1 MNNLVPKKKIR
12 LIELF
17 SGYGSQALALKYLG
31 VDFESWRTCEWAVK
45 SIQAYKDIHFKD
57 DNTNYSKDLT
67 KEQLIEFLY
76 KKGISS
82 NYNEPMTEQQI
93 KRLGEDKLRT
103 IYNNIKAT
111 HNMVNIQQVHSEDL
125 EIKDVDKFEYLVTY
139 SYPCQDLSLAG
150 KQEGMKKGSGT
161 RSGMLWEVERIL
173 DECKELGTLPQ
184 VLCMENVSQV
194 HGTKNIS
201 DFNMWIDKLNSL
213 GYTSDWADLNTKN
226 YGVPQNRNRTFMVS
240 RLNTTQ
246 HFNFPKPITLV
257 NKLKDLL
264 EDEVEE
270 KYYLS
275 DNIVS
280 KLKIS
285 DDVKEKIGVDLND
298 KKSELREI
306 TSTIKARYD
315 CGYEHFTP
323 GPTGVAEPTLEKL
336 CNDSSGN
343 NFNAIYDEN
352 DISRTLLA
360 RDYKDPM
367 RVATEL
373 KQIGQMYPSSG
384 NPQAGRIYAS
394 DGLSPCLDTCT
405 GGNREVKVLEEP
417 FICASRGR
425 NPDNPNC
432 RDKGQEL
439 EQRLE
444 PKFDGT
450 SNCLTTVT
458 KDNYVCEPTC
468 SPLQK
473 EVCNKALEFMKPN
486 DSIDYTYSNSR
497 LKEMESGYIKTK
509 NSEDNNIMN
518 TVTTNADSFGVC
530 VEDNLKK
537 QLCNKL
543 IENGMVEEEDVIRH
557 SYTNN
562 RLSNGE
568 KNMGRIESKEK
579 LCPTLDTRCDCLGVC
594 VSGPDRFDS
603 NMFSSF
609 SSTEKKLFTEDGN
622 IKRYINSDVVDEFK
636 EGQMA
641 TTSFPNGYRH
651 GPRTHNESIALNTID
666 KPCVKKNLRIRKLTP
681 NECFR
686 LQGVSDDDF
695 RNCAINQS
703 NASLYHLAGDS
714 ITTTTLMAIFGTLLS
729 IDWKQK
735 AVEQGLIKVSENDI
749 EREMQP
755 ILEKFSWD
763 I

>member
-1 MNNLVPKKKIR
+1 MNTGCSIVILV
-12 LIELF
+12 
-17 SGYGSQALALKYLG
+17 S
-31 VDFESWRTCEWAVK
+31 
-45 SIQAYKDIHFKD
+45 
-57 DNTNYSKDLT
+57 
-67 KEQLIEFLY
+67 
-76 KKGISS
+76 
-82 NYNEPMTEQQI
+82 
-93 KRLGEDKLRT
+93 
-103 IYNNIKAT
+103 
-111 HNMVNIQQVHSEDL
+111 
-125 EIKDVDKFEYLVTY
+125 
-139 SYPCQDLSLAG
+139 QDLSLAG
-150 KQEGMKKGSGT
+150 LGKGMSKGSGT
-161 RSGMLWEVERIL
+161 RSGLLWEVERIL

-184 VLCMENVSQV
+184 TLCMENVPQV
-194 HGTKNIS
+194 HGTKNIA
-201 DFNMWIDKLNSL
+201 DFNMWIEKLNSL

-226 YGVPQNRNRTFMVS
+226 YGVPQNRNRTFMIS

-246 HFNFPKPITLV
+246 HFNFPKPITLI

-264 EDEVEE
+264 EDEVDE

-275 DNIVS
+275 DTIVS
-280 KLKIS
+280 KLKIG
-285 DDVKEKIGVDLND
+285 DEIKEKIGVDLND
-298 KKSELREI
+298 RKSELREI

-323 GPTGVAEPTLEKL
+323 GPTGVAEPTLNKV

-343 NFNAIYDEN
+343 NFNAVYNE
-352 DISRTLLA
+352 SGVARTLLA

-373 KQIGQMYPSSG
+373 KQIGQMCPSSG
-384 NPQAGRIYAS
+384 NSQAGRIYTK

-405 GGNREVKVLEEP
+405 GGNREVKILEEP

-425 NPDNPNC
+425 NSENPNC

-450 SNCLTTVT
+450 SNCLTTIT

-468 SPLQK
+468 TPLQK

-509 NSEDNNIMN
+509 NSENNNIMN
-518 TVTTNADSFGVC
+518 TITTNADSFGIC
-530 VEDNLKK
+530 VEDNLKR

-543 IENGMVEEEDVIRH
+543 VENGMVEEEDVIRH

-562 RLSNGE
+562 RLGNGE
-568 KNMGRIESKEK
+568 KNMGKIESKEK

-594 VSGPDRFDS
+594 V
-603 NMFSSF
+603 
-609 SSTEKKLFTEDGN
+609 
-622 IKRYINSDVVDEFK
+622 
-636 EGQMA
+636 
-641 TTSFPNGYRH
+641 
-651 GPRTHNESIALNTID
+651 NEQAVKQAL
-666 KPCVKKNLRIRKLTP
+666 KKNLRIRKLTP

-686 LQGVSDDDF
+686 LQGVTDDDF
-695 RNCAINQS
+695 KNCAVNQS

-714 ITTTTLMAIFGTLLS
+714 ITTTTLMAIFGTLLDV
-729 IDWKQK
+729 DWKQK
-735 AVEQGLIKVSENDI
+735 AVEQGLIKVSENDA
-749 EREMQP
+749 EQEVQP
-755 ILEKFSWD
+755 TLEKFSWD

>member
-1 MNNLVPKKKIR
+1 MSNLVLKKKVR

-57 DNTNYSKDLT
+57 DNTDYSKDLN

-82 NYNEPMTEQQI
+82 NYNESMTEQQI

-111 HNMVNIQQVHSEDL
+111 HSMVNIQQVKGDDL
-125 EIKDVDKFEYLVTY
+125 GITEQDKFEYWMFY

-150 KQEGMKKGSGT
+150 LGKGMSKGSGT
-161 RSGMLWEVERIL
+161 RSGLLWEVERIL

-184 VLCMENVSQV
+184 TLCMENVPQV
-194 HGTKNIS
+194 HGTKNIA
-201 DFNMWIDKLNSL
+201 DFNIWIEKLNSL

-226 YGVPQNRNRTFMVS
+226 YGVPQNRNRTFMIS

-246 HFNFPKPITLV
+246 HFNFPKPITLI

-264 EDEVEE
+264 EDEVDE

-275 DNIVS
+275 DTIVS

-285 DDVKEKIGVDLND
+285 DEIKEKTGVDLND
-298 KKSELREI
+298 RKSELREI

-323 GPTGVAEPTLEKL
+323 GPTGVAEPTLNKV

-343 NFNAIYDEN
+343 NFNAVYNE
-352 DISRTLLA
+352 SGVARTLLA

-367 RVATEL
+367 RVAIEL

-384 NPQAGRIYAS
+384 NPQAGRIYTK

-405 GGNREVKVLEEP
+405 GGNREVKILEEP

-425 NPDNPNC
+425 NSENPNC

-450 SNCLTTVT
+450 PNCLTTVT

-468 SPLQK
+468 TPLQK

-518 TVTTNADSFGVC
+518 TITTNADSFGVC
-530 VEDNLKK
+530 VEDNLKR

-543 IENGMVEEEDVIRH
+543 IEDGKVKENDIIRH
-557 SYTNN
+557 SYSTSRINGHMKDIQQNN
-562 RLSNGE
+562 MCS
-568 KNMGRIESKEK
+568 
-579 LCPTLDTRCDCLGVC
+579 TLDTRCDCLGVC
-594 VSGPDRFDS
+594 VSGSDRFDS
-603 NMFSSF
+603 NMFSS
-609 SSTEKKLFTEDGN
+609 TEKKLFTKDGN

-641 TTSFPNGYRH
+641 TTSFPNGYGH
-651 GPRTHNESIALNTID
+651 GPITHDESITLNTLD

-686 LQGVSDDDF
+686 LQGVTDDDF
-695 RNCAINQS
+695 KNCAVNQS

-714 ITTTTLMAIFGTLLS
+714 ITTTTLMAIFGTLLDV
-729 IDWKQK
+729 DWKQK
-735 AVEQGLIKVSENDI
+735 AVEQGLIKVSENDAKQ
-749 EREMQP
+749 EVQP
-755 ILEKFSWD
+755 TLEKFSWD

>member
-1 MNNLVPKKKIR
+1 M
-12 LIELF
+12 
-17 SGYGSQALALKYLG
+17 SADS
-31 VDFESWRTCEWAVK
+31 D
-45 SIQAYKDIHFKD
+45 
-57 DNTNYSKDLT
+57 
-67 KEQLIEFLY
+67 
-76 KKGISS
+76 
-82 NYNEPMTEQQI
+82 
-93 KRLGEDKLRT
+93 
-103 IYNNIKAT
+103 
-111 HNMVNIQQVHSEDL
+111 
-125 EIKDVDKFEYLVTY
+125 
-139 SYPCQDLSLAG
+139 
-150 KQEGMKKGSGT
+150 T
-161 RSGMLWEVERIL
+161 RSSLLWQVGRIL
-173 DECKELGTLPQ
+173 DECKELNHLPN
-184 VLCMENVSQV
+184 VLLLENVPQV
-194 HGTKNIS
+194 HGTKNIA
-201 DFNMWIDKLNSL
+201 DFNIWIEKLNSL

-226 YGVPQNRNRTFMVS
+226 YGVPQNRNRTFMIS

-246 HFNFPKPITLV
+246 HFNFPKPITLI

-264 EDEVEE
+264 EDEVDE

-275 DNIVS
+275 DTIVS
-280 KLKIS
+280 KLKIG
-285 DDVKEKIGVDLND
+285 DEIKEKTGVDLND
-298 KKSELREI
+298 RKSELREI

-323 GPTGVAEPTLEKL
+323 GPTGVAEPTLNKV

-343 NFNAIYDEN
+343 NFNAVYNE
-352 DISRTLLA
+352 SGMARTLLA

-384 NPQAGRIYAS
+384 NPQAGRIYTK

-405 GGNREVKVLEEP
+405 GGNREVKILEEP

-425 NPDNPNC
+425 NSENPNC

-450 SNCLTTVT
+450 SNCLTTIT

-468 SPLQK
+468 TPLQK

-518 TVTTNADSFGVC
+518 TITTNADSFGIC
-530 VEDNLKK
+530 VEDNLKR

-543 IENGMVEEEDVIRH
+543 VENGMVEEEDVIRH

-562 RLSNGE
+562 RLGNGE

-594 VSGPDRFDS
+594 VSGSGRFDS
-603 NMFSSF
+603 NMF
-609 SSTEKKLFTEDGN
+609 SSTEKKLFTKDGN

-641 TTSFPNGYRH
+641 TTSFPNGYGH
-651 GPRTHNESIALNTID
+651 DPRTHDESITLNTLD

-686 LQGVSDDDF
+686 LQGVTDDDF
-695 RNCAINQS
+695 KNCAVNQS

-714 ITTTTLMAIFGTLLS
+714 ITTTTLMAIFGTLLDV
-729 IDWKQK
+729 DWKRK
-735 AVEQGLIKVSENDI
+735 AVEQGLIKVSENDAKQ
-749 EREMQP
+749 EVQP
-755 ILEKFSWD
+755 TLEKFSWD

>member
-1 MNNLVPKKKIR
+1 
-12 LIELF
+12 
-17 SGYGSQALALKYLG
+17 
-31 VDFESWRTCEWAVK
+31 
-45 SIQAYKDIHFKD
+45 
-57 DNTNYSKDLT
+57 
-67 KEQLIEFLY
+67 
-76 KKGISS
+76 
-82 NYNEPMTEQQI
+82 MTEQQI

-111 HNMVNIQQVHSEDL
+111 HNMVNIQQVKGDDL
-125 EIKDVDKFEYLVTY
+125 GITEQDKFEYWMFY

-150 KQEGMKKGSGT
+150 LGKGMSKGSGT
-161 RSGMLWEVERIL
+161 RSGLLWEVERIL

-184 VLCMENVSQV
+184 TLCMENVPQV
-194 HGTKNIS
+194 HGTKNIA
-201 DFNMWIDKLNSL
+201 DFNIWIEKLNLL

-226 YGVPQNRNRTFMVS
+226 YGVPQNRNRTFMIS

-246 HFNFPKPITLV
+246 HFNFPKPITLI

-264 EDEVEE
+264 EDEVDE

-275 DNIVS
+275 DTIVS

-285 DDVKEKIGVDLND
+285 DEIKEKTGVDLND
-298 KKSELREI
+298 RKSELREI

-323 GPTGVAEPTLEKL
+323 GPTGVAEPTLNKV

-343 NFNAIYDEN
+343 NFNAVYNEN
-352 DISRTLLA
+352 GVTRTLLA

-367 RVATEL
+367 RVAIEL

-384 NPQAGRIYAS
+384 NPQAGRIYTK

-405 GGNREVKVLEEP
+405 GGNREVKILEEP
-417 FICASRGR
+417 FICASRER
-425 NPDNPNC
+425 NSENPNC

-450 SNCLTTVT
+450 FNCLTTVT

-468 SPLQK
+468 TPLQK

-486 DSIDYTYSNSR
+486 DTIDYTYSNSR

-518 TVTTNADSFGVC
+518 TITTNADSFGVC
-530 VEDNLKK
+530 VEDNLKR

-543 IENGMVEEEDVIRH
+543 IEEGKVKENDVIRH

-562 RLSNGE
+562 RLNNGDR
-568 KNMGRIESKEK
+568 NMGRIENHERLS
-579 LCPTLDTRCDCLGVC
+579 PTLDTRCDCLGVC
-594 VSGPDRFDS
+594 VEQASVYTK
-603 NMFSSF
+603 
-609 SSTEKKLFTEDGN
+609 TE
-622 IKRYINSDVVDEFK
+622 
-636 EGQMA
+636 
-641 TTSFPNGYRH
+641 
-651 GPRTHNESIALNTID
+651 D

-686 LQGVSDDDF
+686 LQGVTDDDF
-695 RNCAINQS
+695 KNCAVNQS

-714 ITTTTLMAIFGTLLS
+714 ITTTTLMAIFGTLLDV
-729 IDWKQK
+729 DWKQK
-735 AVEQGLIKVSENDI
+735 AVEQGLIKVSENDAKQ
-749 EREMQP
+749 EVQP
-755 ILEKFSWD
+755 TLEKFSWD
-763 I
+763 V

>member
-1 MNNLVPKKKIR
+1 MNK
-12 LIELF
+12 
-17 SGYGSQALALKYLG
+17 
-31 VDFESWRTCEWAVK
+31 
-45 SIQAYKDIHFKD
+45 
-57 DNTNYSKDLT
+57 
-67 KEQLIEFLY
+67 
-76 KKGISS
+76 
-82 NYNEPMTEQQI
+82 QQI

-111 HNMVNIQQVHSEDL
+111 HDMVNIQQVKGGDL
-125 EIKDVDKFEYLVTY
+125 GITEQDKFEYWMFY

-150 KQEGMKKGSGT
+150 LGKGMSKGSGT
-161 RSGMLWEVERIL
+161 RSGLLWEVERIL
-173 DECKELGTLPQ
+173 DECKELNHLPD
-184 VLCMENVSQV
+184 VLLLENVPQV
-194 HGTKNIS
+194 HGKKNIA

-213 GYTSDWADLNTKN
+213 GYTSNWADLNAKN

-240 RLNTTQ
+240 RLDTTKQ
-246 HFNFPKPITLV
+246 FEFPKPITLV
-257 NKLKDLL
+257 NRLKDLL
-264 EDEVEE
+264 EDEVDE

-275 DNIVS
+275 DTIVAKLNIGNE
-280 KLKIS
+280 
-285 DDVKEKIGVDLND
+285 VKEKIGVDLND
-298 KKSELREI
+298 KKSELRDI
-306 TSTIKARYD
+306 VSTIKARYD

-323 GPTGVAEPTLEKL
+323 GPTGVAEPTINKM

-343 NFNAIYDEN
+343 NFNAVYSEDGVA
-352 DISRTLLA
+352 RTLLA

-373 KQIGQMYPSSG
+373 KQVAQMYPNSG
-384 NPQAGRIYAS
+384 NPQAGRIYES

-405 GGNREVKVLEEP
+405 GGNREVKILDEP

-425 NPDNPNC
+425 NPENPNC
-432 RDKGQEL
+432 RKAGQEL

-468 SPLQK
+468 TPLQK
-473 EVCNKALEFMKPN
+473 EVCNKALKFMKPN
-486 DSIDYTYSNSR
+486 DTIDYTYSSSR

-518 TVTTNADSFGVC
+518 TITTNADSFGVC
-530 VEDNLKK
+530 VEDNLKR

-543 IENGMVEEEDVIRH
+543 IENGMVEEDDIIRH

-594 VSGPDRFDS
+594 VSGSDRFDS
-603 NMFSSF
+603 NMFSS
-609 SSTEKKLFTEDGN
+609 TKKKLFTKDGN
-622 IKRYINSDVVDEFK
+622 IKRYIDSDVVDEFK

-641 TTSFPNGYRH
+641 TTSFPNGYGH

-666 KPCVKKNLRIRKLTP
+666 KPCVKNNLRIRKLTP

-686 LQGVSDDDF
+686 LQGVNDYDF
-695 RNCAINQS
+695 KNCAVNQS

-714 ITTTTLMAIFGTLLS
+714 ICVSVLMAIFGTLLN

-735 AVEQGLIKVSENDI
+735 AVECGIIKVNDEDT
-749 EREMQP
+749 ERNQP
-755 ILEKFSWD
+755 KLERFNWD